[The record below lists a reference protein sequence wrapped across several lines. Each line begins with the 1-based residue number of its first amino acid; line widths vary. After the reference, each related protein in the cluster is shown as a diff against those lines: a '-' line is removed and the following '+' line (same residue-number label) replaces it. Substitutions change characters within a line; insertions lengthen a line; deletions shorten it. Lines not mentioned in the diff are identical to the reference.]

1 MARRKS
7 KRKELLELAMDIGG
21 EEAVAVVKALEKRKE
36 ATDEELAE
44 ATEIR
49 ITTVRKM
56 PYAFYD
62 VGSADFRRIRDK
74 ETGWYY
80 YYWFLV
86 TKRLDDI
93 LRSRKMKELEELKKQ
108 LQEETGEIYYWCG
121 TPGHPRLTFD
131 EAMDYQ
137 FQCPIC
143 GGILME
149 YDNSALVE
157 DLKRRIAELEEELGL
172 RKKPGSSRSPKSSK
186 SSKSP
191 GSKKTARAAA

>member
-1 MARRKS
+1 VARKKS

-21 EEAVAVVKALEKRKE
+21 EEAVAVVKALEKQKE

-49 ITTVRKM
+49 INTVRKIL
-56 PYAFYD
+56 YAFYD
-62 VGSADFRRIRDK
+62 VGIADFRRIRDK

-80 YYWFLV
+80 YYWFLE
-86 TKRLDDI
+86 TKRIDEI
-93 LRSRKMKELEELKKQ
+93 IRNRKMKELEELKKQ
-108 LQEETGEIYYWCG
+108 LQEETKETYYWCG

-149 YDNSALVE
+149 YDNSALVG

-172 RKKPGSSRSPKSSK
+172 RKKPSSGSSK
-186 SSKSP
+186 SASKSS
-191 GSKKTARAAA
+191 GSKKTAKAAA